1 MKPDPVEGG
10 VESFLLDLETALSRH
25 PWMSRWRTQR
35 VVEEVRSHLT
45 DSVATLIETG
55 RSPEQAADEALSRF
69 GTANATRLAL
79 TQINDRWTLMLL
91 KLATGT
97 AAAITSL
104 MATAIFVFAAT
115 AGPPEMRWSNLSVS
129 SLILVGN
136 LAVFVHL
143 FVQPLPTKRMAWVAS
158 AIMILG
164 LFVTA
169 VSSLHAIRGPDPEYW
184 IVMLGLL
191 LVGEAAA
198 LLLGL
203 FSSRFRTA

>member
-1 MKPDPVEGG
+1 
-10 VESFLLDLETALSRH
+10 
-25 PWMSRWRTQR
+25 MSRWRTQR
-35 VVEEVRSHLT
+35 VVEEVRSHLA
-45 DSVATLIETG
+45 DSVATLMETG
-55 RSPEQAADEALSRF
+55 RSPEQAAQEALARF
-69 GTANATRLAL
+69 GSANATRLAL
-79 TQINDRWTLMLL
+79 TQINDRWILMLL
-91 KLATGT
+91 KLGTGT

-104 MATAIFVFAAT
+104 MAAAIFVFAAWV
-115 AGPPEMRWSNLSVS
+115 GPPEMRWSNLAVS

-143 FVQPLPTKRMAWVAS
+143 FVRRLPTKSMAWVAS
-158 AIMILG
+158 TIMILG

-169 VSSLHAIRGPDPEYW
+169 VSSLNAIRGPDPEYW

-191 LVGEAAA
+191 LVGEASA

>member
-1 MKPDPVEGG
+1 MKPDPIEGG
-10 VESFLLDLETALSRH
+10 VESFLLDLEAALSRH

-104 MATAIFVFAAT
+104 MAAAIFVFAAI

-136 LAVFVHL
+136 LAVLVHL

-164 LFVTA
+164 LFVA
-169 VSSLHAIRGPDPEYW
+169 GVSSLNAIRGPDPEYW

-191 LVGEAAA
+191 LVGEATA